1 MVSGACVV
9 IVGSL
14 QLPEDS
20 VLAVRQIGFVS
31 ASMGVLILVLQPQ
44 LTLAWY
50 VEMLQDK
57 NILISAHVLPTYL
70 DTANGESQNKVYLYL
85 PYILHHHHI
94 YFKDT
99 CVIIF
104 ITVLKNMVV
113 T

>member
-57 NILISAHVLPTYL
+57 NISAHVLPTYL
-70 DTANGESQNKVYLYL
+70 DTANGVNQNKVYFYL

-94 YFKDT
+94 FFKDT
-99 CVIIF
+99 CVIII